1 VAYDNKTILD
11 IVKAVDE
18 KNVYKMADEVN
29 KTSKLNSKFKPTL
42 IRNAET
48 ASKMLEKVTPGS
60 LEMEVLKR
68 ERKDIPQLAEE
79 VLSEENPL
87 AGGTFKGNQYFSN
100 LRPQGKGDEKF
111 SVEAKNIIDD
121 AFRANRT
128 KKDVLKAQEYLAE
141 IEYIHPSEI
150 DGKFGEQTRKALNRL
165 RTNMN
170 KDPEALYHAV
180 RDINIFK
187 RDK

>member
-1 VAYDNKTILD
+1 MAYDNKTVLD
-11 IVKAVDE
+11 LVKKASDLDLYNRADKLIDQSISPVTEDLGRLT
-18 KNVYKMADEVN
+18 KMTLEDKVGR
-29 KTSKLNSKFKPTL
+29 TPYRDMHKLS
-42 IRNAET
+42 
-48 ASKMLEKVTPGS
+48 
-60 LEMEVLKR
+60 
-68 ERKDIPQLAEE
+68 EE

-87 AGGTFKGNQYFSN
+87 VGGTFKGSQYFSN

-111 SVEAKNIIDD
+111 SVEAKNIIDN